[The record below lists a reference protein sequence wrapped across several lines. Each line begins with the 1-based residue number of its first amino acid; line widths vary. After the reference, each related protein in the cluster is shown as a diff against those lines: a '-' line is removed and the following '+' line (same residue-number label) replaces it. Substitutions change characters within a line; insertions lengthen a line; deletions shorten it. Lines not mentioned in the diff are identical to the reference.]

1 MKMKTKDLLIVWG
14 AATLYSSIIGFF
26 VWLPIK
32 LIGGIYWPAL
42 KKVDIYVVLFLI
54 VLYSGLGAYS
64 VYYATKDNDAED
76 DRSLSTPND

>member
-64 VYYATKDNDAED
+64 FYYVGSDNDAGD
-76 DRSLSTPND
+76 KRKILSPND

>member
-1 MKMKTKDLLIVWG
+1 MKMKTKDLLIHWS
-14 AATLYSSIIGFF
+14 AATLYSSIIGVF

-42 KKVDIYVVLFLI
+42 KEVDIYVVLFLI

-64 VYYATKDNDAED
+64 FYYVGRDNDAGD
-76 DRSLSTPND
+76 DQKNP